1 MVEPVLTAQ
10 PGPLRRLLRYARG
23 HRRRIWAAA
32 TCSVVNKLFDI
43 APEILIGV
51 AIDVVVRGEQSFL
64 AALGLVDPKLQIF
77 VLGGLTFLIWA
88 GESVFE
94 YLYLLLWRGLAQDL
108 QHELRQD
115 GFAHLSQLDLP
126 FFEEQR
132 SGNLVAILNDD
143 INQLERFL
151 NGGAN
156 SLIQVATTLVAV
168 GGVFFVISP
177 TIALLAFTP
186 IPVILWGAFH
196 FQRRAQPLYASV
208 RERAGHLA
216 ARLANSIAGI
226 ATIKSFTRE
235 SFELEQLS
243 ADSAA
248 YCAANE
254 RAIRISSAFIPLIRM
269 AILAGF
275 LATLVVGGLMTL
287 DGRLNVGLYGVLV
300 FLTQRLLWPL
310 TGLAE
315 TVDLYERAMAST
327 RRVLNLMDTPLT
339 ISRGGQLRPNLLRGQ
354 VRVEGLSFGYRD
366 DRPVLQD
373 IDFELEPGQTL
384 ALVGSTGSGK
394 STLIKLLLRFYSP
407 GAGRILIDGH
417 PIEEYDLR
425 WLRQHIGLV
434 SQEVFL
440 FDGTVEENIAYGR
453 PGAGPEAIH
462 RAARMAEAHA
472 FISDLPAG
480 YATPIGEHGQKLSG
494 GQRQRLSVARAVLK
508 DPPILLLDEAT
519 SAVDNETEAAIQRSL
534 GQLCAGRSTIMIAH
548 RLSTIVH
555 ADQILVM
562 DRGRIVERGRHAELI
577 GRRGV
582 YAALWSVQTG
592 AGSEFQ

>member
-1 MVEPVLTAQ
+1 VAEPDLSEQA
-10 PGPLRRLLRYARG
+10 GPLRRLLRYARG
-23 HRRRIWAAA
+23 HRRRIWAASA
-32 TCSVVNKLFDI
+32 CSVLNKLFDI

-88 GESVFE
+88 GESLFE
-94 YLYLLLWRGLAQDL
+94 YLYLLLWRNLAQDL

-115 GFAHLSQLDLP
+115 GFAHLSQLDLA

-168 GGVFFVISP
+168 GGVFVVISP

-186 IPVILWGAFH
+186 IPVILWGAFY

-216 ARLANSIAGI
+216 ARLANAIAGI

-235 SFELEQLS
+235 GFELEQLS
-243 ADSAA
+243 ADSTA

-275 LATLVVGGLMTL
+275 LATLIVGGLMTL

-315 TVDLYERAMAST
+315 TFDLYERAMAST

-339 ISRGGQLRPNLLRGQ
+339 TSRAGTLRPQRLRGRI
-354 VRVEGLSFGYRD
+354 RVEGLGFGYRK

-373 IDFELEPGQTL
+373 IDFELAPGQTL

-394 STLIKLLLRFYSP
+394 STLIKLLLRFYTPS
-407 GAGRILIDGH
+407 AGRILIDDH
-417 PIEEYDLR
+417 PIEDYDLR

-453 PGAGPEAIH
+453 PGAGPEEI
-462 RAARMAEAHA
+462 RQAARMAEAHA

-534 GQLCAGRSTIMIAH
+534 AQLCAGRSTIMIAH

-555 ADQILVM
+555 ADQILVIE
-562 DRGRIVERGRHAELI
+562 RGRIVERGSHAELI
-577 GRRGV
+577 ARRGV

-592 AGSEFQ
+592 GGSGFQ